1 MKKTTVMID
10 EDLLDRAVQAIGARS
25 KREAIIVGLQTL
37 VKNRDREL
45 LRRELGTFDL
55 DLDLGSLEELRNAD

>member
-10 EDLLDRAVQAIGARS
+10 EDLLEQAVQAIGARS

-37 VKNRDREL
+37 VKRKNKGL
-45 LRRELGTFDL
+45 FRRELGTFDL

>member
-10 EDLLDRAVQAIGARS
+10 EDLLEQAVQAIGARS

-37 VKNRDREL
+37 VKRKNKKSFCQ
-45 LRRELGTFDL
+45 ELGTFDL
-55 DLDLGSLEELRNAD
+55 DLDLESLEELRNAD

>member
-10 EDLLDRAVQAIGARS
+10 EDLLEQAVQAIGARS

-37 VKNRDREL
+37 VKRKNSFFGNWAHL
-45 LRRELGTFDL
+45 ILTLI
-55 DLDLGSLEELRNAD
+55 LERLKN

>member
-10 EDLLDRAVQAIGARS
+10 EDLLEQAVQAIGARS

-37 VKNRDREL
+37 VKRKNKEL
-45 LRRELGTFDL
+45 FRRELGTFDL
-55 DLDLGSLEELRNAD
+55 DLDLGLLEELRNAD

>member
-1 MKKTTVMID
+1 MID
-10 EDLLDRAVQAIGARS
+10 EDLLEQAVQAIGARS

-37 VKNRDREL
+37 VKRKNKEL
-45 LRRELGTFDL
+45 FRRELGTFDL

>member
-1 MKKTTVMID
+1 MID
-10 EDLLDRAVQAIGARS
+10 EDLLDQAVQAIGARS

-37 VKNRDREL
+37 VKKRDREL

>member
-10 EDLLDRAVQAIGARS
+10 EDLLEQAVQAIGARS

-37 VKNRDREL
+37 VKRKNKEL
-45 LRRELGTFDL
+45 FRRELGTFDL
-55 DLDLGSLEELRNAD
+55 DLDLGTLEELRNAD

>member
-10 EDLLDRAVQAIGARS
+10 EDLLEQAVQAIGARS

-37 VKNRDREL
+37 VRRKNREL

>member
-10 EDLLDRAVQAIGARS
+10 EDLLEQAVQAIGARS

-37 VKNRDREL
+37 VKRKNKEL
-45 LRRELGTFDL
+45 FRRELGTFDL

>member
-10 EDLLDRAVQAIGARS
+10 EDLLEQAVQAIGARS
-25 KREAIIVGLQTL
+25 KREAIMVGLQTL
-37 VKNRDREL
+37 VKRKNKEL
-45 LRRELGTFDL
+45 FRRELGTFDL

>member
-10 EDLLDRAVQAIGARS
+10 EDLLEQAVQAIGARS

-37 VKNRDREL
+37 VKRKNREL
-45 LRRELGTFDL
+45 FRRELGTFDL
-55 DLDLGSLEELRNAD
+55 DLDLGTLEELRNAD